1 MGFSKARVYL
11 FIFYAF
17 ALKLSCNNHQTFSLT
32 ASCNFFY
39 YKQTLHSYKAINCS
53 IPQMEALLFAVPVWL
68 ICRKVCRLWK
78 SKLELLEP
86 PLRRCGTQLSIQCG
100 RHSFH
105 CTHRIFQPRI
115 PRAPFLC
122 GCYYS
127 SLQCGG
133 RDEGLEICYS
143 RKQHHQWVG
152 ERNILHRWK

>member
-1 MGFSKARVYL
+1 MHLLQIWAVITMKH
-11 FIFYAF
+11 FIFF
-17 ALKLSCNNHQTFSLT
+17 DCLPQLV
-32 ASCNFFY
+32 Y
-39 YKQTLHSYKAINCS
+39 YEQTLKSYKVINCS

-68 ICRKVCRLWK
+68 ICRRVYLLWK
-78 SKLELLEP
+78 SKLELWVP
-86 PLRRCGTQLSIQCG
+86 PLRICGTQTAIQCR

-105 CTHRIFQPRI
+105 CTLGIYQPRI

-133 RDEGLEICYS
+133 RDEGLQFCWPHIQY
-143 RKQHHQWVG
+143 HQWVG